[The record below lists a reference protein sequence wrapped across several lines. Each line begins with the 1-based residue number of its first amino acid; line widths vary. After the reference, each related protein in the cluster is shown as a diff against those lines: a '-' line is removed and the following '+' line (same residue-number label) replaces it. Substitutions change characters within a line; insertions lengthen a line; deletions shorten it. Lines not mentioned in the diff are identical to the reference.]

1 MLSPDP
7 PRGVTARNSPRAGRQ
22 QGYARSVGCAGDPLR
37 KVLMLA
43 LYRKYRPSRFADVIG
58 QEHVTVPLSNA
69 LSSGRTHHAYLFS
82 GPRGCGKTSSARI
95 MARSLN
101 CEKGPTPDPC
111 GTCQSCMDLVANG
124 PGSIDVVEL
133 DAATHGLVDDA
144 RDLREKA
151 FFSPVA
157 GRYKIYIID
166 EAHQLGPGAANA
178 LLKVVEEPPPHV
190 VFIFATT
197 EPEKLIATIRSRTHH
212 YPFRLVPPG
221 ILTKHL
227 EMICEEEG
235 VKVAKGVIPLVVRA
249 GGGSVRDSLSVLGQ
263 LLAGAGPDG
272 VTYEIAIA
280 LLGYT
285 DSAILDQV
293 VDSFAAGDGASV
305 YQSIDHLVEAGH
317 EPRRFAQD
325 LLERLRDLIVLEAI
339 PQSAHSIFRE
349 LPPDQLER
357 MQQQAARFGRG
368 SLSRAADVVNEG
380 LTQMRGATAPRLLLE
395 LICARVLLPGSEESE
410 RGVLARLERLE
421 RRGDVVLPDAPVRSA
436 AKSPVA
442 APATAP
448 IAAAE
453 VSAPSAAPVKKAP
466 PRAIDE
472 VEEEAPVVVAEPV
485 EVRSSPA
492 VKPTGPIDLLGVRRL
507 WPEIIENVKARRRLT
522 WSLIS
527 AGAQVASMDDKVM
540 AVSLSN
546 SGARDSFMRSGSDE
560 ILRQAIIDVV
570 GLDRRIEAIV
580 DPSGSE
586 ASPPSKES
594 KKSTLEKKSERKDER
609 DDDVTLTATSGAE
622 LLARELGAEIIGQ
635 FEKE

>member
-95 MARSLN
+95 LARSLN
-101 CEKGPTPDPC
+101 CEQGPTPDPC

-227 EMICEEEG
+227 EKICEEES

-305 YQSIDHLVEAGH
+305 YQSVDHLVEAGH

-349 LPPDQLER
+349 LSSDQLER
-357 MQQQAARFGRG
+357 LQQQAARFGRG

-421 RRGDVVLPDAPVRSA
+421 RRGDVALPSTSV
-436 AKSPVA
+436 KSPVA
-442 APATAP
+442 AP
-448 IAAAE
+448 I
-453 VSAPSAAPVKKAP
+453 AAPVKKAP

-472 VEEEAPVVVAEPV
+472 VEEEAPVAAPPV
-485 EVRSSPA
+485 EVKSAPTA
-492 VKPTGPIDLLGVRRL
+492 KPTGPIDLLGVRRL

-522 WSLIS
+522 WSLIT

-586 ASPPSKES
+586 ASPSSKAP

-609 DDDVTLTATSGAE
+609 DDDATLTATSGAE